1 MLFTFLFLIIIL
13 LFHHTRRGQ
22 GEGAQLAGEGV
33 GWLYQEHVYQPDGIP
48 TKDHFKLFRFYLT
61 LLITG
66 TRAA

>member
-33 GWLYQEHVYQPDGIP
+33 GWLLSSIRNMFINLMEYPQRI
-48 TKDHFKLFRFYLT
+48 TSKYLDFM
-61 LLITG
+61 
-66 TRAA
+66 